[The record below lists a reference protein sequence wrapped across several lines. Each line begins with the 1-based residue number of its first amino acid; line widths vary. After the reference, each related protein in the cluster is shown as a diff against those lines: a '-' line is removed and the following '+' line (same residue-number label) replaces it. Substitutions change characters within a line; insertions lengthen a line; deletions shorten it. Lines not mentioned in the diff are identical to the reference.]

1 MTRSPRVACRTIC
14 FIVVAS
20 FASAC
25 GGAERLAPEAVST
38 TWAKETLEK
47 TPDIVM
53 SIDMAALQR
62 DPFFSKL
69 VDTVTADAAK
79 PWDAILTASRVDVFA
94 TVAKRAF
101 TAVAYGVG
109 ALPPALAECFDA
121 DLHRERI
128 AVTSSAGKW
137 IASNVETHGNTGAP
151 VEMDGH
157 ALFEAWL
164 GPGAFDEA
172 LSHARWDEDE
182 LWRHLL
188 AARVRVEGGATPG
201 IFVDSRFETTVD
213 AEHAMNDVARARRR
227 LERVIEDVR
236 DEELATQ
243 IRAQLASVHVARS
256 GGDVHV
262 EFHLTAAFTH
272 YLSRMIDREQRP
284 HARRDGC

>member
-1 MTRSPRVACRTIC
+1 VSLVCG
-14 FIVVAS
+14 
-20 FASAC
+20 C
-25 GGAERLAPEAVST
+25 GGAERLAPEAVSS

-53 SIDMAALQR
+53 SIDVAALQR

-69 VDTVTADAAK
+69 VDTAMADAAK

-94 TVAKRAF
+94 TIAKRAF
-101 TAVAYGVG
+101 TAVAYDVG
-109 ALPPALAECFDA
+109 ALPPALAECFGA

-128 AVTSSAGKW
+128 TVTDSAGKW
-137 IASNVETHGNTGAP
+137 IASNVATHGGAGAR

-201 IFVDSRFETTVD
+201 IFVDSRFETSVD
-213 AEHAMNDVARARRR
+213 AEHAMNDVGRARRR
-227 LERVIEDVR
+227 LERVIDEVR
-236 DEELATQ
+236 DEELANQ
-243 IRAQLASVHVARS
+243 MRAQLAGVHVARN

-262 EFHLTAAFTH
+262 EFHLTAGFTQH
-272 YLSRMIDREQRP
+272 LSRMIDREQRP
-284 HARRDGC
+284 HSRQGGC